1 MLFPETPP
9 VFSVAQLSRYLK
21 ELLETDEIVR
31 DVWVRGEIS
40 GCKTYASGHCYFT
53 LKDAEAQ
60 LHCVFFKQSR
70 LRSSVS
76 ELRDGM
82 AIAAGGRISF
92 YERDGKLQLYVEQVE
107 LLGEGALFL
116 RFEELK
122 ARLAA
127 EGLFDTE
134 RKRPLPLTPA
144 VIGIVTS
151 LQAAALRDMLRV
163 LRTRYPLARVV
174 LAPTLVQG
182 TEAPAAIVQAL
193 DLLNEHGEADVIIV
207 ARGGGS
213 IEELWAFNEEIVAR
227 AIARSRIPVISGVG
241 HETDFTIAD
250 FVADQRASTPT
261 AAATAAVPNI
271 ADWLARTTEY
281 EQELT
286 VLMDDFL
293 LRYREDLERAER
305 DLARQTPRSQ
315 LERLQQQLDDT
326 VETLR
331 AEMQHRLALQSER
344 LKGAALRL
352 HSLSP
357 LLTIARGFAVVRRA
371 DDQHIVTSVQ
381 QVQPG
386 DALQVQVADGHIS
399 AQVLQSRAQA
409 EKSLPDATPSA
420 GEYR

>member
-1 MLFPETPP
+1 MLFPDTPA
-9 VFSVAQLSRYLK
+9 VWSVAQLSRYLK
-21 ELLETDEIVR
+21 ELLETDEVVQE
-31 DVWVRGEIS
+31 VWVRGEIS

-60 LHCVFFKQSR
+60 LPCVFFKHARQ
-70 LRSSVS
+70 RSTAP

-82 AIAAGGRISF
+82 AIAADGHISF

-107 LLGEGALFL
+107 LLGEGALYL
-116 RFEELK
+116 RFEQLK

-127 EGLFDTE
+127 EGLFEAE
-134 RKRPLPLTPA
+134 RKRPLPPA
-144 VIGIVTS
+144 PQVIGIVTS

-182 TEAPAAIVQAL
+182 AEAPAAIARAL

-241 HETDFTIAD
+241 HETDVTIAD
-250 FVADQRASTPT
+250 FVADLRASTPT
-261 AAATAAVPNI
+261 AAATAAVPNL
-271 ADWLARTTEY
+271 ADWLTELQARR
-281 EQELT
+281 QELT
-286 VLMDDFL
+286 LLLDDLL
-293 LRYREDLERAER
+293 LRYREDLDRAER
-305 DLARQTPRSQ
+305 ELARQSPRSR
-315 LERLQQQLDDT
+315 LERLQQQLDGT
-326 VETLR
+326 IETLQS
-331 AEMQHRLALQSER
+331 EMQHKLVLQRER
-344 LKGAALRL
+344 VKGTALRL

-357 LLTIARGFAVVRRA
+357 LLTLARGFAVVRRA
-371 DDQHIVTSVQ
+371 EGQHIVTSIQ

-386 DALQVQVADGHIS
+386 DRLDVQVADGHIS
-399 AQVLQSRAQA
+399 ATVNTQ
-409 EKSLPDATPSA
+409 
-420 GEYR
+420 